1 MKNTAP
7 LPPDSLAYALFESAA
22 LVAAVIQ
29 GRSLTEQFEH
39 RARTARWTDAQRG
52 AVRDLTAGCLRDY
65 GRGDFVLQRL
75 LHKPLPEDLHAL
87 LLVTL
92 HRLTTRPEQAHTIV
106 NQAVE
111 AAAQSAPGLRGVV
124 NGVLRNALRQH
135 DALTAEMDRDL
146 ALRHAHPRW
155 WVEQLKQ
162 QYPEQAADILE
173 QSNQRAPMSLRA
185 NQRRG
190 EASAL
195 RTRLA
200 EAGIASR
207 LLDNGALLLDKPVQ
221 LASLPGFADGAL
233 SVQDAG
239 AQWAAP
245 WLALH
250 DGQRVLDACAA
261 PGGKT
266 CHILERAD
274 VDLIALEHDAARAAR
289 VDDNLARLG
298 LHAKVVVGDAACPQ
312 DWWDG
317 KPFDRILADVPCSA
331 SGVVRR
337 HPDIKWLR
345 RPDDIARFAA
355 QQRRILDAL
364 WSVLAPGG
372 KLLYVTCSIFNQENG
387 AQVRAFC
394 SRHADAMRVTIDGKL
409 EQQLLPTAEHDGF
422 FYALLQ
428 K

>member
-1 MKNTAP
+1 M
-7 LPPDSLAYALFESAA
+7 
-22 LVAAVIQ
+22 
-29 GRSLTEQFEH
+29 
-39 RARTARWTDAQRG
+39 
-52 AVRDLTAGCLRDY
+52 
-65 GRGDFVLQRL
+65 
-75 LHKPLPEDLHAL
+75 

-111 AAAQSAPGLRGVV
+111 AAAQRAPGLRGVV

-173 QSNQRAPMSLRA
+173 HSNQRAPMSLRA

-207 LLDNGALLLDKPVQ
+207 VLDNGALLLDKPVQ
-221 LASLPGFADGAL
+221 LASLPGFAEGAL

-266 CHILERAD
+266 CHVLERAD
-274 VDLIALEHDAARAAR
+274 VDLVALEHDAARAAR
-289 VDDNLARLG
+289 IDDNLVRLG
-298 LHAKVVVGDAACPQ
+298 LHAKVVVGDAAHPQ

-387 AQVRAFC
+387 AQVGAFC
-394 SRHADAMRVTIDGKL
+394 SRHADAMRVAIDGKL

-428 K
+428 KQA